1 MYRKMKSL
9 AKVWQI
15 MPGLFAIAALL
26 EGIDVQAVASESTY
40 AVAEVQLVEKPVEH
54 AVLLGNAQN
63 GRLRK
68 KMLTG
73 PTELVVSVVNDN
85 CLVGYSIAST
95 EDVDEKQ
102 YVKVWIAEESNPIK
116 LLVGVARVVLL
127 PGKILKDGP
136 PQGEDIIEVYE
147 VRDVIEDASIHGKK
161 IDKICLPVEYRH
173 HFERSEPMLN
183 AKAYVYLEEEISER
197 ISSEMSIVDDFGVH
211 RLTCQPTKKFMQTL
225 SKYELHD

>member
-1 MYRKMKSL
+1 MKSL
-9 AKVWQI
+9 AKVWQM

-26 EGIDVQAVASESTY
+26 GGIDVQAVASESTY
-40 AVAEVQLVEKPVEH
+40 AVAEVQSVEKPVEH
-54 AVLLGNAQN
+54 AVLLGNVQN

-73 PTELVVSVVNDN
+73 PTELVVSVVNDT

-116 LLVGVARVVLL
+116 LVVGMARIVLL

-136 PQGEDIIEVYE
+136 PQGEDLTEVYE
-147 VRDVIEDASIHGKK
+147 VRDVIENVSVNGQK
-161 IDKICLPVEYRH
+161 IGKICLPVEYRH
-173 HFERSEPMLN
+173 HFERSEPKMN
-183 AKAYVYLEEEISER
+183 AKAYVYLGEKIADQVSLQ
-197 ISSEMSIVDDFGVH
+197 MSVVDDFGVH
-211 RLTCQPTKKFMQTL
+211 RLTCGPSKKFIRVI
-225 SKYELHD
+225 SKYEFHD

>member
-9 AKVWQI
+9 AKVWQM

-26 EGIDVQAVASESTY
+26 GGIDVRAVASESTY
-40 AVAEVQLVEKPVEH
+40 AVAEVQSVEKPVEH
-54 AVLLGNAQN
+54 AVLLGNVQN

-73 PTELVVSVVNDN
+73 PTELVVSVVNDT

-102 YVKVWIAEESNPIK
+102 YVKVWIAEELNPIK
-116 LLVGVARVVLL
+116 LVVGMARIVLL

-136 PQGEDIIEVYE
+136 PQGEDLKEVYE
-147 VRDVIEDASIHGKK
+147 VRDVIENVSVNGQK

-173 HFERSEPMLN
+173 HFERSEPKMN
-183 AKAYVYLEEEISER
+183 AKAYVYLGEKIADQISLQ
-197 ISSEMSIVDDFGVH
+197 MSVVDDFGVH
-211 RLTCQPTKKFMQTL
+211 RLTCEPSKKFIRVI
-225 SKYELHD
+225 SKYEFHD